1 MTTVITKD
9 TLGKQ
14 DEVAFKI
21 GTGCLINRCPSA
33 MLRRNVNLF
42 KYKHASLLAHDKA
55 YYCLADILV
64 MKIVCPL
71 LELYVIDYLKALA
84 NEDTLLPTQMFPR
97 LLARAKN
104 VSDFVQKHFVP
115 ATNIS
120 QFAQPNKHHGQQCVR
135 SKVSSFARAWVQT
148 IEKSHRDDQM
158 VAAAA

>member
-21 GTGCLINRCPSA
+21 GTGFLINRCPSA

-55 YYCLADILV
+55 YYCFADILV

-97 LLARAKN
+97 LLARAEN
-104 VSDFVQKHFVP
+104 VSDFVP
-115 ATNIS
+115 NLRSPTNIMGNNVS
-120 QFAQPNKHHGQQCVR
+120 AAKCPRLPGHGYKQ
-135 SKVSSFARAWVQT
+135 
-148 IEKSHRDDQM
+148 
-158 VAAAA
+158 